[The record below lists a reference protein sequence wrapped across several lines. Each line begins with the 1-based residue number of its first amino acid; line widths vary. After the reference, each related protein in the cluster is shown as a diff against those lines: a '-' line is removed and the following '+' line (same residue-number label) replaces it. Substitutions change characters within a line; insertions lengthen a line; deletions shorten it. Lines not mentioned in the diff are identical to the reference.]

1 MNRQQKIRLAAVLL
15 AAVLLGTAAGLNLPA
30 RVRSGEVVAALSAWT
45 DEVSENL
52 FAVSA
57 APPGDGRP
65 GGDAR
70 APGRGRLCDPAF
82 GR

>member
-30 RVRSGEVVAALSAWT
+30 RVRSGEVVAALSRLR
-45 DEVSENL
+45 S
-52 FAVSA
+52 
-57 APPGDGRP
+57 PPGDGRP